1 MSRINEFEAHVK
13 YTQQHA
19 TGYAERTQHV
29 TSNNFW
35 VFLTNNVASVF
46 TGL

>member
-1 MSRINEFEAHVK
+1 MSCINKCEVHVK

-35 VFLTNNVASVF
+35 SFLTINVASVL
-46 TGL
+46 TEL